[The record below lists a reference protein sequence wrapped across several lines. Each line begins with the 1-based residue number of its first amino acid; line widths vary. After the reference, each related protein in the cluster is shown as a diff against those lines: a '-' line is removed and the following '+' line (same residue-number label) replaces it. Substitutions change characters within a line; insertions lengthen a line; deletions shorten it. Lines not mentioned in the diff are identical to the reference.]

1 MQSVLAIQGF
11 IFALVKSQSQ
21 PTSTNKLMYSA
32 NTLRHSSQ
40 RCIAHSLLSCG
51 LLICGLKRHASTCVC
66 VERHIHYTLLSV
78 NLAVP
83 EEMYTCTHLHTY
95 EPMQTDPYL
104 RHTLEGD
111 VLKLPVSYQ
120 GKEWWTKSEN
130 ITLV

>member
-1 MQSVLAIQGF
+1 MQSILPFQGF
-11 IFALVKSQSQ
+11 ILVLVKSQSQ
-21 PTSTNKLMYSA
+21 PTSTNELTYSV

-40 RCIAHSLLSCG
+40 RCIAHSAILQTSDMW
-51 LLICGLKRHASTCVC
+51 HASTCVC

-78 NLAVP
+78 NLVVP

-104 RHTLEGD
+104 WHTLEGD

-120 GKEWWTKSEN
+120 SKEWWTKSEN